1 MLSGSAENLY
11 VDRTKAPKPL
21 SEVFFEKVLK
31 NLKLFRGENMQP
43 LISII
48 VPIYK
53 VEPYLRKCIDSI
65 LNQTHKN
72 LEVILVDDGSPDNCG
87 TICDEYAAQ
96 DNRVRVI
103 HKANGGLS
111 SARNAGLDVMTGA
124 YVGFVDSDDWIEP
137 NMYQKLLELMEQYDA
152 QMAIGGVAD
161 EMQCGEYLTTVKTS
175 DYRHTPLIL
184 DKIAAMT
191 RLFQGPWP
199 VWDKLYQADLLKEI
213 RFPVGEI
220 NEDEAIA
227 VHLLEQCQRV
237 CYTNEI
243 FYHYLHRPESITSTS
258 FHARKLVWVRHC
270 HDNLRYIETAHPE
283 LAPYALE
290 RYRGSLLWALR
301 ELSILGQGLDEAWL
315 QMRRELRSLF
325 PGVSVKKLVRMVLLA
340 YFPRKWLN
348 ILFTR
353 RMNRK

>member
-1 MLSGSAENLY
+1 
-11 VDRTKAPKPL
+11 
-21 SEVFFEKVLK
+21 
-31 NLKLFRGENMQP
+31 MQP

-65 LNQTHKN
+65 LNQTHRN

-87 TICDEYAAQ
+87 AICDAYAAR
-96 DNRVRVI
+96 DSRVSVI

-124 YVGFVDSDDWIEP
+124 YVAFVDSDDWIEP

-161 EMQCGEYLTTVKTS
+161 EAVCGGTVTTIKTS
-175 DYRHTPLIL
+175 DYGHSPHAL
-184 DKIAAMT
+184 DKLSAIK
-191 RLFQGPWP
+191 RFFQGSWAA
-199 VWDKLYQADLLKEI
+199 WDKLCRADLLKEI

-227 VHLLEQCQRV
+227 VHLLERCQRV

-243 FYHYLHRPESITSTS
+243 FYHYLQRPESITTAG
-258 FHARKLVWVRHC
+258 FHEKKLAWVRHC

-283 LAPYALE
+283 LAPYASD

-301 ELSILGQGLDEAWL
+301 ELSILGQDMDEAWH
-315 QMRRELRSLF
+315 QMRRELRSMISDVR
-325 PGVSVKKLVRMVLLA
+325 GTKLIRMALLA